1 MAKISNKEVYPE
13 DYNVTLE
20 DYLIGT
26 DSANKKVLQTKTF
39 SVKSLTEV
47 IKKEVE
53 IDFEVPKKTSDLIN
67 DGENGV
73 DKFATAK
80 DIAGKTYQFSNLSEV
95 VIPHNL
101 GRYVEPTVIIG
112 TEKILTTIHY
122 EEDLNIIIVKFGK
135 PQTGIVLIK

>member
-13 DYNVTLE
+13 DHNVTIE

-26 DSANKKVLQTKTF
+26 DSANKKVLQTKTYP
-39 SVKSLTEV
+39 VKGL
-47 IKKEVE
+47 VE
-53 IDFEVPKKTSDLIN
+53 IISQEVGKDIPRRTSELIN

-73 DKFATAK
+73 DKFATKK
-80 DIAGKTYQFSNLSEV
+80 DIVGKTYQFSNLSEV

-101 GRYVEPTVIIG
+101 GRYVEITVIIG
-112 TEKILTTIHY
+112 TEEVLTDKHY
-122 EEDLNIIIVKFGK
+122 EEDLNTIIVKFGK